1 MFLAFHNSIGLK
13 KNTHTPKEKKKK
25 KKTQSTF
32 SVSDIIIAC

>member
-13 KNTHTPKEKKKK
+13 KNTHPPKGKKKK
-25 KKTQSTF
+25 KNQSTF

>member
-13 KNTHTPKEKKKK
+13 KKHTHTPKEKKQT
-25 KKTQSTF
+25 TQSTF